1 MGYPLPNRAALGRVD
16 VPKCVEI
23 FVKPIKNNKL
33 MQNEAVYVYKYL
45 TKCISNAVPFGKK
58 NIKKRVLAQKCEVVY
73 SPLFSC

>member
-1 MGYPLPNRAALGRVD
+1 
-16 VPKCVEI
+16 
-23 FVKPIKNNKL
+23 
-33 MQNEAVYVYKYL
+33 MQSEAVYVYKYL